1 VKSPAFDPAQPGM
14 GFALPMVEDG
24 MTRFIRRVIGALGLD
39 RGIYEDIEAD
49 RAALPQALLVVVLA
63 GIGAGIGTA
72 GIGDTAPKTIA
83 VIAVASVLAWVA
95 WALLVYQVGGRIL
108 AEPGTSVDLGQV
120 LRTLGFAAAPGMF
133 RAFEVLGGTRWLV
146 FPLTAVW
153 MVVAMTVA
161 IRQAFDYQALPRAV
175 AVSIV
180 GWGLLVVVGAGIG
193 MLMSVPVS

>member
-1 VKSPAFDPAQPGM
+1 
-14 GFALPMVEDG
+14 
-24 MTRFIRRVIGALGLD
+24 MTRFIRRVVGALGLD

-49 RAALPQALLVVVLA
+49 TAALPQALLVVVLA
-63 GIGAGIGTA
+63 GIGAGIGSA
-72 GIGDTAPKTIA
+72 GIGDNAPKAIA
-83 VIAVASVLAWVA
+83 AVAVASVLAWVA
-95 WALLVYQVGGRIL
+95 WAALVYQVGGRIL

-133 RAFEVLGGTRWLV
+133 RAFEVLGGTRWIV

-161 IRQAFDYQALPRAV
+161 IRQAFDYDALSRAV
-175 AVSIV
+175 AVSLL
-180 GWGLLVVVGAGIG
+180 GWGLLVVVGAGVG

>member
-1 VKSPAFDPAQPGM
+1 
-14 GFALPMVEDG
+14 
-24 MTRFIRRVIGALGLD
+24 MTRFIRRVIGALGFD
-39 RGIYEDIEAD
+39 RGVYEDIEAD
-49 RAALPQALLVVVLA
+49 PAALPQALLVVVLA

-72 GIGDTAPKTIA
+72 GIGDAAPTTIA
-83 VIAVASVLAWVA
+83 VIAAASVVAWLG

-146 FPLTAVW
+146 LPLTAVW

-161 IRQAFDYQALPRAV
+161 IRQAFDYGALSRAV
-175 AVSIV
+175 AVSLL
-180 GWGLLVVVGAGIG
+180 GWGLLVIVGAGVG